1 MGFDLTTFLFTN
13 AADDV
18 VKSDTIAIGSES
30 GSTFNA
36 IFVPN
41 EGTIVDTLDGNDLI
55 DGTLDGTVDTQDS
68 LEISGVQLFGD
79 SSLTTDGGKDTING
93 EADFVSTVLFPSADV
108 AGIRGGPNTLI
119 STGSKNDL
127 VMGRG
132 AFDGNEFNV
141 AGIRQ
146 GTIETGD
153 GKDTVAGNALG
164 VGGGAVEGA
173 TFSAHGLDQVTV
185 DTGSGSDTV
194 EANATVELVDD
205 AQGLPNGIFES
216 VIQTGDGRDKVLAS
230 ISVTGQEEASIPD
243 GQGILLSDIFT
254 GNGNDEIVGSAD
266 VTVTSG
272 EVAVRGITDGF
283 IDTGKGKDEV
293 TGSVIING
301 GNNTDI
307 RGTDGIRD
315 PDIVTGSGSDQVTG
329 SVQAT
334 LGDDSDAFR
343 VDAINVGEIDTGDGK
358 DSVTGLIDISVGE
371 DSRAD
376 GMDAL
381 NFVTIDTGGGH
392 DVVIGNVTA
401 SGGLNS
407 TLRDND
413 GIDGATIDTGSGN
426 DRVEGT
432 SDLSGIGLAA
442 AFGDGINSS
451 MINTGAGDDEVIGTG
466 ADIAIGFTSSG
477 IVKGSIDLGD
487 GDDLV
492 VARGATQG
500 VREVDIFGGDDDDIF
515 DLHSGT
521 GFVDGGNDEDLL
533 ILSGDS
539 EDFDFLFG
547 EGSDKILG
555 GITDLNVSNIE
566 QFQFDDGT
574 FAYADLFLIPA

>member
-13 AADDV
+13 AADTV
-18 VKSDTIAIGSES
+18 VENDTLAIGVES

-36 IFVPN
+36 VFVPN

-55 DGTLDGTVDTQDS
+55 DGTLDGTVDTQDP
-68 LEISGVQLFGD
+68 LEISGIQMFGD
-79 SSLTTDGGKDTING
+79 SLLTTDGGKDTVNG
-93 EADFVSTVLFPSADV
+93 EADFMATVPFPFADV
-108 AGIRGGPNTLI
+108 AGIRGGPNTVI
-119 STGSKNDL
+119 STGAKNDV

-132 AFDGNEFNV
+132 AFDGDEFIV

-153 GKDTVAGNALG
+153 GKDTVSGMALG
-164 VGGGAVEGA
+164 VGGGAIEG
-173 TFSAHGLDQVTV
+173 TTSANGLDQVTV

-194 EANATVELVDD
+194 EANATVELDDD
-205 AQGLPNGIFES
+205 AQGRPNGIFES
-216 VIQTGDGRDKVLAS
+216 VIETGDGRDKVLAS
-230 ISVTGQEEASIPD
+230 ISVTGQEEARIPD
-243 GQGILLSDIFT
+243 GQGILESDIFT
-254 GNGNDEIVGSAD
+254 GSGNDEIVGSAD

-272 EVAVRGITDGF
+272 EVAVRGITGGF

-293 TGSVIING
+293 TGSVVINAG
-301 GNNTDI
+301 DNTDI
-307 RGTDGIRD
+307 QGTDGIRD

-334 LGDDSDAFR
+334 LGDNADAFR
-343 VDAINVGEIDTGDGK
+343 VDAINVGDIDTGDGK
-358 DSVTGLIDISVGE
+358 DTVTGLIDVSVGE
-371 DSRAD
+371 NSRAD

-407 TLRDND
+407 TLKDND

-432 SDLSGIGLAA
+432 SKLSGTGLAA

-451 MINTGAGDDEVIGTG
+451 VINTGDGDDEVFGTG

-477 IVKGSIDLGD
+477 IVKGSIDLGS

-492 VARGATQG
+492 VARGGTQG

-521 GFVDGGNDEDLL
+521 GFVDGGNDVDLL

-539 EDFDFLFG
+539 ENFAFLFE
-547 EGSDKILG
+547 EGSERILG
-555 GITDLNVSNIE
+555 GNTDLNIANIE

-574 FAYADLFLIPA
+574 FGFDDLFLIPA